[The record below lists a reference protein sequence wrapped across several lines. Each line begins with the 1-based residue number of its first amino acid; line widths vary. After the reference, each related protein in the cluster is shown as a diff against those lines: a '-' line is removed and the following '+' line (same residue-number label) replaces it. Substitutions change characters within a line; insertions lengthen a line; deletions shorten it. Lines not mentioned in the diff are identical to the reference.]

1 MTSRD
6 QLMDKA
12 EDIADQVLN
21 CNQMPKTGPWVVCEV
36 RGAMGKSARF
46 YARMGNLGGCEQ
58 NKLVK
63 PKNRPGPA
71 RPGHVKIALDITAV
85 DIDLF
90 FSLHY
95 RYNDHV

>member
-46 YARMGNLGGCEQ
+46 YARDG
-58 NKLVK
+58 
-63 PKNRPGPA
+63 
-71 RPGHVKIALDITAV
+71 
-85 DIDLF
+85 
-90 FSLHY
+90 
-95 RYNDHV
+95 